1 MTETVS
7 IDEIVIDASDVL
19 TIEDRGGWNAPSR
32 KTERGF
38 EYDSYVNAEPVEVS
52 IEALVERERYDD
64 LAAIRDQ
71 DEPIDGASIGQVVLA
86 KAKLDSLETVNEA
99 TPANLVRCSI
109 QLSEIQEAATETAT
123 VTLDLDNEQ
132 STAAEDTDASSE
144 QTEGDS
150 VDGGD
155 GDDGGEADAVAD
167 DEGFLDGV
175 AESIDAFN
183 DELSA
188 SLFGGSD

>member
-144 QTEGDS
+144 QTGGDS
-150 VDGGD
+150 VDG
-155 GDDGGEADAVAD
+155 GGEADAVAD
-167 DEGFLDGV
+167 DAGFLDGV

>member
-150 VDGGD
+150 GD
-155 GDDGGEADAVAD
+155 GGGEADAVAD
-167 DEGFLDGV
+167 DAGFLDGV